1 MVEIQE
7 NETRYELFKRIDVV
21 MLVRRGILSVHL
33 LDYITF
39 YEDFLKD
46 YKKTNRKY
54 QSYQNVAE
62 DYNVSFETI
71 KKAVSYMTK

>member
-1 MVEIQE
+1 MVEVQE
-7 NETRYELFKRIDVV
+7 PTRYEVFKNIDLV

-33 LDYITF
+33 FDWLTF

-46 YKKTNRKY
+46 YETTGKKY

-62 DYNVSFETI
+62 NYNVSFETI
-71 KKAVSYMTK
+71 KNAVRYMTN